1 MRQVLG
7 YLSRGSCSAGLISVV
22 SESACKITRFYI
34 TEQDLTIKR
43 LNKMHFYRNF
53 LVFFRF
59 SEQYC
64 KGGTL
69 RLHLISGKYCT
80 EISVLKITNW
90 N

>member
-34 TEQDLTIKR
+34 TEQDLTIKI
-43 LNKMHFYRNF
+43 F
-53 LVFFRF
+53 LVFCRF

-64 KGGTL
+64 KGDTL

-80 EISVLKITNW
+80 EISVLKITN
-90 N
+90 

>member
-1 MRQVLG
+1 
-7 YLSRGSCSAGLISVV
+7 
-22 SESACKITRFYI
+22 
-34 TEQDLTIKR
+34 
-43 LNKMHFYRNF
+43 MHFYRNF
-53 LVFFRF
+53 LVFCRF

-80 EISVLKITNW
+80 EISVLKITSW